1 MLDGKIHVC
10 RIKYKLFSI
19 YLCNRTPSRR
29 SLIPKGLFF
38 HCFYR
43 GNREKHLQFRKNRYI
58 CTPVK
63 TADVKHTREYSIAF
77 VGLKPGEHEFNY
89 VVDDKFF
96 ETYGEQDFQDAAIQV
111 KLTLDKKS
119 GSFLLH
125 FDIDGT
131 VTLPCDRC
139 GDDFALRL
147 WDEFDMMVKIVDDEA
162 VNNKSDEDAEVVYI
176 GRSESYLE
184 IADMLYECIRL
195 SIPMQRVHPLNSE
208 GQSTCNPNALRLL
221 EENNPQQTPN
231 PIWDALKNIKS

>member
-1 MLDGKIHVC
+1 M
-10 RIKYKLFSI
+10 
-19 YLCNRTPSRR
+19 
-29 SLIPKGLFF
+29 
-38 HCFYR
+38 
-43 GNREKHLQFRKNRYI
+43 
-58 CTPVK
+58 
-63 TADVKHTREYSIAF
+63 KHTREYSIAF
-77 VGLKPGEHEFNY
+77 VGLKPGEHVFNY
-89 VVDDKFF
+89 AVNDKFF

-176 GRSESYLE
+176 GRSESFLE

-208 GQSTCNPNALRLL
+208 GQPTCNPDALQRL
-221 EENNPQQTPN
+221 EENKHQQVPN

>member
-29 SLIPKGLFF
+29 SLISKGLFF

-43 GNREKHLQFRKNRYI
+43 GNREKYLQFRKNRYI

-63 TADVKHTREYSIAF
+63 TADVKHTREHSIAF

-119 GSFLLH
+119 VSFLLR
-125 FDIDGT
+125 FDIDGS
-131 VTLPCDRC
+131 VKLPCDRC

-176 GRSESYLE
+176 GRSDSYLE